1 MLSYTNN
8 SSLWDCE
15 FKVSLGY
22 IGRLYLKK
30 KTKQQQKRKH
40 KNVNECT
47 SLSTVEWY
55 ISKYTG
61 TL

>member
-30 KTKQQQKRKH
+30 KQNNNKKENTKM
-40 KNVNECT
+40 
-47 SLSTVEWY
+47 
-55 ISKYTG
+55 
-61 TL
+61 